1 LNHYYITAL
10 PAVQNRERKSGP
22 IRAALAKHF
31 QGYFGGGVVVLEPF
45 LLFLPPL
52 WAVVFFPLL
61 VDEAFGAG
69 LSVDAGVLPVA
80 WAIESVAP
88 SNMANAIVSSF
99 FIQSPSGKSVFLK
112 QVKLGGY

>member
-1 LNHYYITAL
+1 
-10 PAVQNRERKSGP
+10 
-22 IRAALAKHF
+22 
-31 QGYFGGGVVVLEPF
+31 VVLELF

-52 WAVVFFPLL
+52 WAEAFFPVL
-61 VDEAFGAG
+61 VDEAFVAG

-99 FIQSPSGKSVFLK
+99 FIQSPSAEVSFLK